1 MAVMTDAPLPPKS
14 EDAPP
19 RKTTVDATV
28 QPTDLTM
35 VSSAPMGKST
45 SSNAAVAGGTV
56 AAAVCAIAIFH
67 FNELLLHYGM
77 TPIPTE
83 IAAEYQIVF
92 SWMGAVVAHRFS

>member
-1 MAVMTDAPLPPKS
+1 MVDDPLSPATGKP
-14 EDAPP
+14 AT
-19 RKTTVDATV
+19 TTVEATI

-67 FNELLLHYGM
+67 FNELLVLKGY

-83 IAAEYQIVF
+83 IASEYQIVF